1 MFGLMFSVSKVHISQ
16 LETSFSGYLKCLLA
30 ENQRG
35 FGDMRL
41 KIETNLKIEVRR
53 AME

>member
-1 MFGLMFSVSKVHISQ
+1 MVHISR
-16 LETSFSGYLKCLLA
+16 LETSFSRISEVLLA

-35 FGDMRL
+35 FSDMRL
-41 KIETNLKIEVRR
+41 KIETNLKIEVRL

>member
-1 MFGLMFSVSKVHISQ
+1 MVHISH
-16 LETSFSGYLKCLLA
+16 LETSFSRISEVLLA

-41 KIETNLKIEVRR
+41 KIETNLKIEVRL